1 MNIKSVIKYTVSFLL
16 AGVLVYFAFRG
27 VDWQA
32 FWNGLQQTR
41 WGWVALFIVF
51 SVLALVLREERWR
64 AIIRPLDPSAGRLDV
79 WDSINVGNLVN
90 VVLPGAGEFL
100 RCGYVSR
107 KGRLSYDKALGTI
120 VCERVCDLVAIFLL
134 FGVALATGWSKF
146 GGFFVEQ
153 IWQPLA
159 GRLSFS
165 AWWLLAAVVLVFVG
179 FFWVVF
185 HWRHSNKTMGRIASW
200 ISGLGAGFSG
210 IARMEQKWLFVLY
223 TVGIWA
229 MYVCMSWTGLKA
241 LPMLDSLGFADA
253 LFISAVGNIA
263 SVIPVPGGIGA
274 YHYLVALTL
283 QSIYAASWDTG
294 ILYATLCHES
304 HAVLIIV
311 LGVVSYFAFTVRNR
325 GGRSFGEPQ
334 DDRRRKE

>member
-1 MNIKSVIKYTVSFLL
+1 MNKNAIKYIISFLL
-16 AGVLVYFAFRG
+16 AGVLVYVAFRG
-27 VDWQA
+27 VNWGA
-32 FWNGLQQTR
+32 FWIGLQQTR
-41 WGWVALFIVF
+41 WGWMAMFIVF
-51 SVLALVLREERWR
+51 SILALVLREERWR
-64 AIIRPLDPSAGRLDV
+64 AIILPMDPAAARMDV

-90 VVLPGAGEFL
+90 VVLPGAGEFV

-107 KGRLSYDKALGTI
+107 SKRMSYDKALGTV
-120 VCERVCDLVAIFLL
+120 VCERACDVVAIVLL
-134 FGVALATGWSKF
+134 FAAALATGWGKF

-165 AWWLLAAVVLVFVG
+165 AWWLLAGAVVVVGG
-179 FFWVVF
+179 FFWTVF
-185 HWRHSNKTMGRIASW
+185 HWRSRNKICGKLAGW
-200 ISGLGAGFSG
+200 ISGLGAGFAG
-210 IARMEQKWLFVLY
+210 IARMEHKWLFVLQ

-229 MYVCMSWTGLKA
+229 TYVCMSWTGLKA
-241 LPMLDSLGFADA
+241 LPMLDSLTFADA

-283 QSIYAASWDTG
+283 QSIYGASWDTG
-294 ILYATLCHES
+294 ILYATLCHET

-311 LGVVSYFAFTVRNR
+311 LGVISYFAFTL
-325 GGRSFGEPQ
+325 
-334 DDRRRKE
+334 RRRKS

>member
-1 MNIKSVIKYTVSFLL
+1 MNKNIPKYVISFLL

-27 VDWQA
+27 VDWKA
-32 FWNGLQQTR
+32 FWGGLQQTR

-64 AIIRPLDPSAGRLDV
+64 AIILPMDPTAGRLDV
-79 WDSINVGNLVN
+79 WDAINVGNIVN
-90 VVLPGAGEFL
+90 VVLPGAGEFV

-107 KGRLSYDKALGTI
+107 GKRISYDKALGTI
-120 VCERVCDLVAIFLL
+120 VCERTCDVVAIVLL
-134 FGVALATGWSKF
+134 FAAALGFGWSKF
-146 GGFFVEQ
+146 GSFFVEQ

-165 AWWLLAAVVLVFVG
+165 AWWLLAGVVLVVG
-179 FFWVVF
+179 GGFWAIF
-185 HWRHSNKTMGRIASW
+185 HWRTRYAWCGKLAGW
-200 ISGLGAGFSG
+200 ISGLGSGFAS
-210 IARMEQKWLFVLY
+210 IAKMERKWLFVLY

-241 LPMLDSLGFADA
+241 LPMLDSLTFADA

-283 QSIYAASWDTG
+283 QNIYAASWDTG

-311 LGVVSYFAFTVRNR
+311 LGVISYFAFTLRH
-325 GGRSFGEPQ
+325 
-334 DDRRRKE
+334 RKS

>member
-1 MNIKSVIKYTVSFLL
+1 MKKWLKYILSFVL

-27 VDWQA
+27 VDWAA
-32 FWNGLQQTR
+32 FWSGLQQTR

-64 AIIRPLDPSAGRLDV
+64 AIILPLDPSAGRLDV

-90 VVLPGAGEFL
+90 VVLPGAGEFV

-107 KGRLSYDKALGTI
+107 GKRLSYDKALGTI
-120 VCERVCDLVAIFLL
+120 VCERTCDVVAIVLL
-134 FGVALATGWSKF
+134 FALALGTGWGKF
-146 GGFFVEQ
+146 GSFFVEQ
-153 IWQPLA
+153 IWQPAA

-165 AWWLLAAVVLVFVG
+165 AWWLLGGAVVLIG
-179 FFWVVF
+179 GGLWAVF
-185 HWRHSNKTMGRIASW
+185 HWRHSNKFCGKLAGWIA
-200 ISGLGAGFSG
+200 GLGAGFAG
-210 IARMEQKWLFVLY
+210 IARMEHKWLFVLQ

-229 MYVCMSWTGLKA
+229 MYVCMSWAGLKA
-241 LPMLDSLGFADA
+241 LPMLDSLNFADA

-274 YHYLVALTL
+274 YHYLVALVL
-283 QSIYAASWDTG
+283 QNIYAATWDTG

-304 HAVLIIV
+304 HAVLIII
-311 LGVVSYFAFTVRNR
+311 LGVVSYFAFTL
-325 GGRSFGEPQ
+325 
-334 DDRRRKE
+334 RRRNS